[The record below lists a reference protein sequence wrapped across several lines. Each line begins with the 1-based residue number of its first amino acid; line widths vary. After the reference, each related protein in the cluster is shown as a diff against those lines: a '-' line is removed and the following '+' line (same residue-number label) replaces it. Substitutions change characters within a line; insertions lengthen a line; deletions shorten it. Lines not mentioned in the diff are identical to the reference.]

1 MIKTLSGHSL
11 VAFSGAQNGIS
22 LTDGKFK
29 PNTDAVIII
38 TFTTCHKHFSCLYV
52 VSPVGGLTEVQ
63 HTARKTR
70 TCSVQVQSHGHS
82 WILESSVT
90 TIDVLCEGFLSH
102 RLHI

>member
-29 PNTDAVIII
+29 PNTNAVIII

-52 VSPVGGLTEVQ
+52 VSPVGGLTEMQ
-63 HTARKTR
+63 HNLCEKQERAVK
-70 TCSVQVQSHGHS
+70 VQSRG
-82 WILESSVT
+82 IV
-90 TIDVLCEGFLSH
+90 GF
-102 RLHI
+102 